1 MPLRDI
7 HTLLDDLMFGEG
19 PRWHEGALWFSD
31 MHAHEV
37 VRVELEGGRA
47 DTVVH
52 VPNRPS
58 GLGFDPDGRLLIVS
72 MTDHKLLRHV
82 DAGLEEVA
90 DMSALA
96 GGPCNDMV
104 VDAKGR
110 AYVGNFGF
118 DTFGGAPQQDT
129 VLILVTPEG
138 DVRAVADGLSFP
150 NGMVVTPDGKTLIVG
165 ETRGLRLTAFDIEDD
180 GSLSNRRTWADL
192 DFGPDGIALDE
203 EGCIWLATPRGP
215 GFIRVAEGGG
225 VKEIIESDM
234 LGIACALG
242 GEDRKT
248 LFLLE
253 SKESNP
259 QKIEGR
265 GNARIR
271 YTRVEAAGV
280 GIP

>member
-1 MPLRDI
+1 MLVRDI

-58 GLGFDPDGRLLIVS
+58 GLGFDPDGRLLVVS
-72 MTDHKLLRHV
+72 MNDKKLLRHV

-138 DVRAVADGLSFP
+138 EVRAVADGLAFP
-150 NGMVVTPDGKTLIVG
+150 NGTVVTPDGKTLIVG
-165 ETRGLRLTAFDIEDD
+165 ESRGLRLTAFDIEDD
-180 GSLSNRRTWADL
+180 GSLSNRRLWADL
-192 DFGPDGIALDE
+192 GVSADGIALDE
-203 EGCIWLATPRGP
+203 EGCIWVASPRGP
-215 GFIRVAEGGG
+215 GFIRVAEGGEI
-225 VKEIIESDM
+225 KETIESDM
-234 LGIACALG
+234 LAIACALG
-242 GEDRKT
+242 GEDRRT

-253 SKESNP
+253 AKEANP
-259 QKIEGR
+259 EKIEGR

-271 YTRVEAAGV
+271 YTQVEVAGA

>member
-1 MPLRDI
+1 MPVRDI

-37 VRVELEGGRA
+37 VRVELEGGRP

-58 GLGFDPDGRLLIVS
+58 GLGFDPDGRLLVVS
-72 MTDHKLLRHV
+72 MNDKKLLRHV

-129 VLILVTPEG
+129 VLILVMPEG
-138 DVRAVADGLSFP
+138 EVRAVADGLAFP
-150 NGMVVTPDGKTLIVG
+150 NGTVVTPDGKTLIVG
-165 ETRGLRLTAFDIEDD
+165 ESRGLRLTAFDIEED
-180 GSLSNRRTWADL
+180 GSLSNRWLWADL
-192 DFGPDGIALDE
+192 GVSADGIALDE
-203 EGCIWLATPRGP
+203 EGCIWVSSPRGP
-215 GFIRVAEGGG
+215 GFIRVAEGGEI
-225 VKEIIESDM
+225 KETIESDM
-234 LGIACALG
+234 LAIACALG
-242 GEDRKT
+242 GEDRRT

-253 SKESNP
+253 AKEASP
-259 QKIEGR
+259 EKIEGR

-271 YTRVEAAGV
+271 YTRVDVAGA

>member
-37 VRVELEGGRA
+37 VRVELKGGRP

-72 MTDHKLLRHV
+72 MNDKKLLRHV
-82 DAGLEEVA
+82 EAGLEEVA

-138 DVRAVADGLSFP
+138 DVRAVADGLAFP
-150 NGMVVTPDGKTLIVG
+150 NGTVVTPDGKTLIVG
-165 ETRGLRLTAFDIEDD
+165 ESRGLRLTAFDIEDD
-180 GSLSNRRTWADL
+180 GSLSNRRLWADL
-192 DFGPDGIALDE
+192 GVSADGIALDE
-203 EGCIWLATPRGP
+203 EGCIWVASPRGP
-215 GFIRVAEGGG
+215 GFIRVAEGGE
-225 VKEIIESDM
+225 VKETIESDM
-234 LGIACALG
+234 LAIACALG
-242 GEDRKT
+242 GEDRRT

-253 SKESNP
+253 AKEASP
-259 QKIEGR
+259 QNIEGR

-271 YTRVEAAGV
+271 YTRVDVPGA

>member
-1 MPLRDI
+1 MPVRDI

-37 VRVELEGGRA
+37 VRVELEGGRP

-58 GLGFDPDGRLLIVS
+58 GLGFDPDGRLLVVS
-72 MTDHKLLRHV
+72 MNDKKLLRHV
-82 DAGLEEVA
+82 DTGLEEVA

-138 DVRAVADGLSFP
+138 EVRAVADGLAFP
-150 NGMVVTPDGKTLIVG
+150 NGTVVTPDGKTLIVG
-165 ETRGLRLTAFDIEDD
+165 ESRGLRLTAFDIEED
-180 GSLSNRRTWADL
+180 GSLSNRRLWADL
-192 DFGPDGIALDE
+192 GVSADGIALDE
-203 EGCIWLATPRGP
+203 EGCIWVASPRGP
-215 GFIRVAEGGG
+215 GFIRVAEGGEI
-225 VKEIIESDM
+225 KETIESDM
-234 LGIACALG
+234 LAIACALG
-242 GEDRKT
+242 GEDRRT

-253 SKESNP
+253 AKEANP
-259 QKIEGR
+259 EKIEGR

-271 YTRVEAAGV
+271 YTQVEVAGA

>member
-58 GLGFDPDGRLLIVS
+58 GLGFDPNGRLLVVS

-192 DFGPDGIALDE
+192 EFGPDGIALDE

-225 VKEIIESDM
+225 VKETIESDM

-253 SKESNP
+253 AGESNP

-271 YTRVEAAGV
+271 YTRVEAAGG

>member
-1 MPLRDI
+1 MPVRDI

-37 VRVELEGGRA
+37 VRVELEGGRP

-58 GLGFDPDGRLLIVS
+58 GLGFDPGGRLLVVS
-72 MTDHKLLRHV
+72 MNDKKLLRHV

-138 DVRAVADGLSFP
+138 AVRAVADGLSFP
-150 NGMVVTPDGKTLIVG
+150 NGTVVTPDGKTLIVG
-165 ETRGLRLTAFDIEDD
+165 ESRGLRLTAFDIEED
-180 GSLSNRRTWADL
+180 GSLSNRRLWADL
-192 DFGPDGIALDE
+192 GVSADGIALDE
-203 EGCIWLATPRGP
+203 EGCIWVASPRGP
-215 GFIRVAEGGG
+215 GFIRVAEGGEI
-225 VKEIIESDM
+225 KETIESDM
-234 LGIACALG
+234 LAIACALG
-242 GEDRKT
+242 GEDRRT

-253 SKESNP
+253 AKEANP

-271 YTRVEAAGV
+271 YTRVDVAGA

>member
-58 GLGFDPDGRLLIVS
+58 GLGFDPDGRLLVVS

-82 DAGLEEVA
+82 EAGLDEVA

-192 DFGPDGIALDE
+192 EFGPDGIALDE

-225 VKEIIESDM
+225 VKETIESDM

-253 SKESNP
+253 AGESNP

-271 YTRVEAAGV
+271 YTRVEAAGG

>member
-58 GLGFDPDGRLLIVS
+58 GLGFDPDGRLLVVS
-72 MTDHKLLRHV
+72 MNDKKLLRHV

-96 GGPCNDMV
+96 EGPCNDMV

-138 DVRAVADGLSFP
+138 EVRAVADGLSFP
-150 NGMVVTPDGKTLIVG
+150 NGTVVTPDGKTLIVG
-165 ETRGLRLTAFDIEDD
+165 ESRGLRLTAFDIEDD
-180 GSLSNRRTWADL
+180 GSLSNRRLWADL
-192 DFGPDGIALDE
+192 GVSADGIALDE
-203 EGCIWLATPRGP
+203 EGCIWVASPRGP
-215 GFIRVAEGGG
+215 GFIRVAEGGEI
-225 VKEIIESDM
+225 KETIESDM
-234 LGIACALG
+234 LAIACALG
-242 GEDRKT
+242 GEDRRT

-253 SKESNP
+253 AKEANP

-271 YTRVEAAGV
+271 YTRVDVPGA

>member
-1 MPLRDI
+1 MPVRDI

-37 VRVELEGGRA
+37 VRVELEGGRP

-58 GLGFDPDGRLLIVS
+58 GLGFDPDGRLLVVS
-72 MTDHKLLRHV
+72 MTDHKLLRHF
-82 DAGLEEVA
+82 DPGLEEVA

-118 DTFGGAPQQDT
+118 DTFAGAPQQET

-192 DFGPDGIALDE
+192 EFGPDGIALDE

-215 GFIRVAEGGG
+215 GFIRVAEGGEI
-225 VKEIIESDM
+225 KETIESDM
-234 LGIACALG
+234 LAIACALG
-242 GEDRKT
+242 GEDRRT

-253 SKESNP
+253 AKEANP
-259 QKIEGR
+259 HKIEGR

-271 YTRVEAAGV
+271 YTRVEAAGA

>member
-1 MPLRDI
+1 MTLRDI

-37 VRVELEGGRA
+37 VRVELEGGRP

-58 GLGFDPDGRLLIVS
+58 GLGFDPDGRLLVVS
-72 MTDHKLLRHV
+72 MNDKKLLRHV

-138 DVRAVADGLSFP
+138 EVRAVADGLSFP
-150 NGMVVTPDGKTLIVG
+150 NGTVVTPDGKTLIVG
-165 ETRGLRLTAFDIEDD
+165 ESRGLRLTAFDIEDD
-180 GSLSNRRTWADL
+180 GSLSNRRLWADL
-192 DFGPDGIALDE
+192 GVSADGIALDE
-203 EGCIWLATPRGP
+203 EGCIWVASPRGP
-215 GFIRVAEGGG
+215 GFIRVAEGGEI
-225 VKEIIESDM
+225 KETIESDM
-234 LGIACALG
+234 LAIACALG
-242 GEDRKT
+242 GEDRRT

-253 SKESNP
+253 AKEANP
-259 QKIEGR
+259 RKIEGR

-271 YTRVEAAGV
+271 YTRVEVAGA

>member
-1 MPLRDI
+1 MPFRDI

-19 PRWHEGALWFSD
+19 PRWHAGALWFSD

-58 GLGFDPDGRLLIVS
+58 GLGFDPDGRLLVVS

-118 DTFGGAPQQDT
+118 DTFAGAPQQDT

-150 NGMVVTPDGKTLIVG
+150 NGMVITPDGKTLIVG

-192 DFGPDGIALDE
+192 EFGPDGIALDE
-203 EGCIWLATPRGP
+203 EDCIWLATPRGP
-215 GFIRVAEGGG
+215 GFIRIAEGGE
-225 VKEIIESDM
+225 VKETIESDM
-234 LGIACALG
+234 LAIACALG
-242 GEDRKT
+242 GEDRRT

-253 SKESNP
+253 AKEANP
-259 QKIEGR
+259 QKIKGR

-271 YTRVEAAGV
+271 YTRVDVAGA

>member
-58 GLGFDPDGRLLIVS
+58 GLGFDPDGRLLVVS
-72 MTDHKLLRHV
+72 MNDKKLLRHV

-96 GGPCNDMV
+96 AGPCNDMV

-129 VLILVTPEG
+129 VLILVTPDG

-150 NGMVVTPDGKTLIVG
+150 NGTVVTPDGKTLIVG
-165 ETRGLRLTAFDIEDD
+165 ESRGLRLTAFDIEED
-180 GSLSNRRTWADL
+180 GSLSNRRLWADL
-192 DFGPDGIALDE
+192 GVSADGIALDE
-203 EGCIWLATPRGP
+203 EGCIWVASPRGP
-215 GFIRVAEGGG
+215 GFIRVVEGGEI
-225 VKEIIESDM
+225 KETIESDM
-234 LGIACALG
+234 LAIACALG
-242 GEDRKT
+242 GEDRRT

-253 SKESNP
+253 AKEANP

-271 YTRVEAAGV
+271 HTRVDVAGA

>member
-47 DTVVH
+47 DTAVH

-58 GLGFDPDGRLLIVS
+58 GLGFDPDGRLLVVS
-72 MTDHKLLRHV
+72 MTDHRLLRHV

-129 VLILVTPEG
+129 VLILVTSEG

-192 DFGPDGIALDE
+192 EFGPDGIALDD

-215 GFIRVAEGGG
+215 GFIRVAEGGE
-225 VKEIIESDM
+225 VKETIESDM

-253 SKESNP
+253 ASESNP

-271 YTRVEAAGV
+271 HTRVETAGV

>member
-1 MPLRDI
+1 MPPRDI

-37 VRVELEGGRA
+37 VRVELEGGRP

-58 GLGFDPDGRLLIVS
+58 GLGFDLDGRLLIVS
-72 MTDHKLLRHV
+72 MNDRKLLRHT

-118 DTFGGAPQQDT
+118 DTFAGAPQQDT

-138 DVRAVADGLSFP
+138 EVRAVADGLSFP
-150 NGMVVTPDGKTLIVG
+150 NGTVVTPDGKTLIVG
-165 ETRGLRLTAFDIEDD
+165 ESRGLRLTAFDIEDD
-180 GSLSNRRTWADL
+180 GSLSNRRLWADL
-192 DFGPDGIALDE
+192 GVSADGIALDE
-203 EGCIWLATPRGP
+203 EGCIWVASPRGP
-215 GFIRVAEGGG
+215 GFIRVAEGGEI
-225 VKEIIESDM
+225 KETIESDM
-234 LGIACALG
+234 LAIACALG
-242 GEDRKT
+242 GEDRRT

-253 SKESNP
+253 AKEANP
-259 QKIEGR
+259 QNIEGR

-271 YTRVEAAGV
+271 HTRVEVAGA